1 MNKYEK
7 FTKLTL
13 LVLMLLGVV
22 VGAVFFLLGDEAE
35 GYEVAGDILS
45 VPKATN
51 LFLAW
56 NYILFGLAILSTLV
70 FVCAGFVST
79 FNADK
84 KKAITLLSVIIG
96 FVLLFVVCWFLG
108 SPEKI
113 HIVGYDGTDNEG
125 FWAQLSDMMIFITY
139 TLLCGTIG
147 TLIWGVVRTKL
158 KK

>member
-22 VGAVFFLLGDEAE
+22 VGAVFFLLGNEAE

-56 NYILFGLAILSTLV
+56 NYILFGLAILATLA

-79 FNADK
+79 FKSDK
-84 KKAITLLSVIIG
+84 KKAITLLGVIIA
-96 FVLLFVVCWFLG
+96 FVMLFVVCWCVG
-108 SPEKI
+108 SPEKLQ
-113 HIVGYDGTDNEG
+113 IVGYDGTDNEG
-125 FWAQLSDMMIFITY
+125 FWAQLSDMMIYVTY
-139 TLLCGTIG
+139 VLLAGTIG
-147 TLIWGVVRTKL
+147 TLVWGVVYTKL